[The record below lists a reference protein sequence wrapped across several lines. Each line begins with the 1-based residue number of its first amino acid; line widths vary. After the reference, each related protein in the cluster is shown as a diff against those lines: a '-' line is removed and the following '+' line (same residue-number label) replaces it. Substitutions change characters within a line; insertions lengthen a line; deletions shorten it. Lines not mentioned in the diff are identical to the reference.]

1 MNHER
6 RITMDKKQS
15 LAFLL
20 SAMMVATPFSAF
32 AAEDGTAPADADASA
47 KAATEQSV
55 ENNQA
60 KGKASVQEDAQL
72 DENELPIVP
81 GEGTGEEKKDETPA
95 SNAWEAADFT
105 YGEWVIGGS
114 DKICPSN
121 DDTAYLKT
129 KVWVVTGL
137 SDSGKAKLENNKNLV
152 IPAKDPDGKKVQGV
166 GKEAFKKMGL
176 TSVQF
181 PENVKTANDTNWDS
195 SVKERGDF
203 FIGNLAFQGNNLKE
217 VTLPEGVFYVA
228 TNGFS
233 RNPNLKEVTFPST
246 IKLIGNSAFAACAI
260 EKLNFSENTDFPLA
274 IDNIAFFNNK
284 IKSVWLPDKTEKVTN
299 MAFRSNTGVENGIVH
314 LYIPKTK
321 GNYVDNNA
329 YQKPFVGDAIP
340 AEAWAEK
347 PWGTAHFT
355 FDGTTITGLSE
366 SGKIKIQNDTNLVLP
381 DQNAAG
387 EDVTAIGNG
396 TNGVGTFGYK
406 AADGTV
412 YAPDFVKLP
421 AKLESIGN
429 FAFSAVVDTKTS
441 EVKHGVKAVVF
452 PETLK
457 TIGNTAFQ
465 NAPLTEVS
473 LPDSVTSV
481 GSGAFTN
488 TEQATTHIEKVKL
501 SKGMTAIPAGMFT
514 NQKVKNVE
522 IPEGIKTIGKR
533 AFAGNRVETLKLSGT
548 VEKIDEYAFWN
559 NQIKELE
566 IPGNVKTIGRY
577 AFQRTQ
583 DSIKA
588 SINKVVLHEGLE
600 SIGKQAFYQTLTSE
614 CKSIDLPTTVKVL
627 DAAAFEGNAKVTL
640 ISLVE
645 DQVNAVGDYAKV
657 VAKGTA
663 HEIVL
668 IHKVTFDAG
677 EGKADAETARTD
689 KDGKLAELPD
699 AVRDGYTFEGWFTA
713 AEGGVAVTADTVFD
727 KDTTVFAHW
736 KKNVVSATPSV
747 KLSTSAYTYNGKV
760 KTPGV
765 KVSVNGTVLT
775 KDNYSVSYGK
785 GRKNVG
791 KYTVKVT
798 LKNDYAGSKTVSFK
812 INPPKSAVKKL
823 KKGKK
828 SFTVYV
834 KKQSKQ
840 TSGYQVQY
848 STSKKFKSPKTK
860 SLTSY
865 KKTSLKVKKLKKH
878 KKYYVRV
885 RTYKK
890 VGKAKYYSS
899 WSSAKSVKT
908 K

>member
-95 SNAWEAADFT
+95 SNAWEATDFT
-105 YGEWVIGGS
+105 YGEWVIGGT

-121 DDTAYLKT
+121 DTEAYLKT
-129 KVWVVTGL
+129 TVWVVTGL
-137 SDSGKAKLENNKNLV
+137 SDSGKAKLENNKDLV

-166 GKEAFKKMGL
+166 GESAFKSMGIK
-176 TSVQF
+176 SVKF

-195 SVKERGDF
+195 NVKERGDF
-203 FIGNLAFQGNNLKE
+203 FIGGLAFQSNNLEE
-217 VTLPEGVFYVA
+217 VTLPEGVFYLA
-228 TNGFS
+228 RQAFAKNA
-233 RNPNLKEVTFPST
+233 NLKKVTFPST
-246 IKLIGNSAFAACAI
+246 IKMLASGAFGSCAI
-260 EKLNFSENTDFPLA
+260 ESLNFPETTDFPLV
-274 IDNIAFFNNK
+274 IDNGAFMVNK
-284 IKSVWLPDKTEKVTN
+284 IKSVWLPDKTEKVSKQ
-299 MAFRSNTGVENGIVH
+299 AFMKNTGMENGTVH
-314 LYIPKTK
+314 LYIPTTK
-321 GNYVDNNA
+321 GSYVDNNA

-747 KLSTSAYTYNGKV
+747 KLSTSKYTYNGKV
-760 KTPGV
+760 KKPSV
-765 KVSVNGTVLT
+765 KVYVKGKALS

-812 INPPKSAVKKL
+812 INPKGTSIKHL
-823 KKGKK
+823 KKGVRAFKP
-828 SFTVYV
+828 TW
-834 KKQSKQ
+834 KKQTKQ
-840 TSGYQVQY
+840 ISGYQVQY
-848 STSKKFKSPKTK
+848 ATKKNFKSAKIKTVSSKKKSTWVI
-860 SLTSY
+860 
-865 KKTSLKVKKLKKH
+865 KKKAH
-878 KKYYVRV
+878 KRYYVRI

-899 WSSAKSVKT
+899 WSSAKSVRT

>member
-95 SNAWEAADFT
+95 SNAWEATDFT
-105 YGEWVIGGS
+105 YGEWTIDS
-114 DKICPSN
+114 NAMLCPSN
-121 DDTAYLKT
+121 DTEAYLKT
-129 KVWVVTGL
+129 TVWVVTGL

-152 IPAKDPDGKKVQGV
+152 IPEKDPTGKKVQGV
-166 GKEAFKKMGL
+166 GKDAFKKMGL

-228 TNGFS
+228 PNGFS
-233 RNPNLKEVTFPST
+233 KNPNLKEVTFPST

-387 EDVTAIGNG
+387 EDVTAIGDG

-412 YAPDFVKLP
+412 YAPDSVKLP

-488 TEQATTHIEKVKL
+488 TEKATTHIEKVKL

-522 IPEGIKTIGKR
+522 IPEGIKTIGVR
-533 AFAGNRVETLKLSGT
+533 AFAGNRVETLRISGT
-548 VEKIDEYAFWN
+548 VEKIDDYAFWN
-559 NQIKELE
+559 NQMKELE

-583 DSIKA
+583 EYIKA
-588 SINKVVLHEGLE
+588 TINKVVLHEGLE
-600 SIGKQAFYQTLTSE
+600 SIGKKAFYQTLTSE

-645 DQVNAVGDYAKV
+645 DQVNAKGDYTKV

-668 IHKVTFDAG
+668 VHKVTFDAG

-689 KDGKLAELPD
+689 KDGKLAELPN

-713 AEGGVAVTADTVFD
+713 AEGGDAVTADTVFD
-727 KDTTVFAHW
+727 KDITVFAHW

-747 KLSTSAYTYNGKV
+747 KLSTSTYTYNGKV

>member
-1 MNHER
+1 
-6 RITMDKKQS
+6 MDKKQS

-81 GEGTGEEKKDETPA
+81 GEGTGEEKKDENPA

-105 YGEWVIGGS
+105 YGEWAI
-114 DKICPSN
+114 DKNDMLCPSN
-121 DDTAYLKT
+121 DSEAYLKT
-129 KVWVVTGL
+129 TVWVVTGL
-137 SDSGKAKLENNKNLV
+137 SDSGKAKLENNKDLV
-152 IPAKDPDGKKVQGV
+152 IPAKDSDGKKVQGV

-347 PWGTAHFT
+347 PWGTAHFA

-412 YAPDFVKLP
+412 YAPDSVKLP

-441 EVKHGVKAVVF
+441 EVKHGVKEVEF

-481 GSGAFTN
+481 GGGAFTN
-488 TEQATTHIEKVKL
+488 TEKATTHIEKVKL

-522 IPEGIKTIGKR
+522 IPEGIKTIGAR
-533 AFAGNRVETLKLSGT
+533 AFAGNRVETLKISGT
-548 VEKIDEYAFWN
+548 VEKIDDYAFWN
-559 NQIKELE
+559 NQMKELE
-566 IPGNVKTIGRY
+566 IPGNVKTIGKY

-588 SINKVVLHEGLE
+588 SIDKVVLHEGLE
-600 SIGKQAFYQTLTSE
+600 SIGKRAFYQTLTSE

-627 DAAAFEGNAKVTL
+627 DAAAFEGNAKITL

-645 DQVNAVGDYAKV
+645 DQANAKGDYTKV

-668 IHKVTFDAG
+668 VHKVTFDAG

-689 KDGKLAELPD
+689 KDGKLAELPG
-699 AVRDGYTFEGWFTA
+699 AARDGYTFEGWFTA
-713 AEGGVAVTADTVFD
+713 AEGGDAVTADTVFD

-848 STSKKFKSPKTK
+848 STSKKFKSPKAK

-865 KKTSLKVKKLKKH
+865 KKTKLKVKKLKKH

>member
-1 MNHER
+1 
-6 RITMDKKQS
+6 MDKKQS
-15 LAFLL
+15 LVFLL

-105 YGEWVIGGS
+105 YGEWAIGEN

-121 DDTAYLKT
+121 DSKAYLKT
-129 KVWVVTGL
+129 TVWVVTGL
-137 SDSGKAKLENNKNLV
+137 SDSGKAKLENNKDLV
-152 IPAKDPDGKKVQGV
+152 IPEKDPDGKKVQGV
-166 GKEAFKKMGL
+166 GKDAFKKMGL

-203 FIGNLAFQGNNLKE
+203 FIGNLAFQGNDLKE

-228 TNGFS
+228 MNGFS

-246 IKLIGNSAFAACAI
+246 IKLIANSAFAACAI

-274 IDNIAFFNNK
+274 IDNIAFFKNK

-299 MAFRSNTGVENGIVH
+299 MAFRDNTGVENGIVH

-321 GNYVDNNA
+321 GSYVDNNA

-347 PWGTAHFT
+347 PWGTAHFI

-412 YAPDFVKLP
+412 YAPDSVKLP

-488 TEQATTHIEKVKL
+488 TEKATTHIEKVKL

-522 IPEGIKTIGKR
+522 IPEGIKTIGIR
-533 AFAGNRVETLKLSGT
+533 AFAGNRVETLKISGT
-548 VEKIDEYAFWN
+548 VEKIDDYAFWN
-559 NQIKELE
+559 NQMKELE

-583 DSIKA
+583 EYIKA
-588 SINKVVLHEGLE
+588 TINKVVLHEGLE
-600 SIGKQAFYQTLTSE
+600 SIGKRAFYQTLTSE

-645 DQVNAVGDYAKV
+645 DQVNAKGDYTKV
-657 VAKGTA
+657 VPQGKA

-668 IHKVTFDAG
+668 VHKVTFDAG

-689 KDGKLAELPD
+689 KDGKLAELPG
-699 AVRDGYTFEGWFTA
+699 AARDGYTFEGWFTA
-713 AEGGVAVTADTVFD
+713 AEGGDAVTADTVFD

-747 KLSTSAYTYNGKV
+747 KLSTSVYTYNGKV

-785 GRKNVG
+785 VRKNVG

-860 SLTSY
+860 SLTSC

>member
-105 YGEWVIGGS
+105 YGEWAI
-114 DKICPSN
+114 DKNDMLCPSN
-121 DDTAYLKT
+121 DNEAYLKT
-129 KVWVVTGL
+129 TVWVVTGL

-152 IPAKDPDGKKVQGV
+152 IPEKDPTGKKVQGV
-166 GKEAFKKMGL
+166 GKDAFKKMGL

-387 EDVTAIGNG
+387 EDVTAIGDG

-412 YAPDFVKLP
+412 YAPDSVKLP

-441 EVKHGVKAVVF
+441 EVKHGVKEVEF

-488 TEQATTHIEKVKL
+488 TEKATTHIEKVKL

-689 KDGKLAELPD
+689 KDGKLAELPGV
-699 AVRDGYTFEGWFTA
+699 ARDGYTFEGWFTA
-713 AEGGVAVTADTVFD
+713 AEGGDVVTADTVFD

-834 KKQSKQ
+834 KKQPKQ

>member
-1 MNHER
+1 
-6 RITMDKKQS
+6 MDKKQS

-105 YGEWVIGGS
+105 YGEWAI
-114 DKICPSN
+114 DKNDMLCPSN
-121 DDTAYLKT
+121 DNEAYLKT
-129 KVWVVTGL
+129 TVWVVTGL
-137 SDSGKAKLENNKNLV
+137 SDSGKAKLENNKDLV
-152 IPAKDPDGKKVQGV
+152 IPAKDSDGKKVQGV

-457 TIGNTAFQ
+457 IIGNTAFQ

-501 SKGMTAIPAGMFT
+501 SKGMTAIPVSMFT

-689 KDGKLAELPD
+689 KDGKLAELPG

>member
-1 MNHER
+1 
-6 RITMDKKQS
+6 MDKKQS

-105 YGEWVIGGS
+105 YGEWAI
-114 DKICPSN
+114 DKNDMLCPSN
-121 DDTAYLKT
+121 DSEAYLKT
-129 KVWVVTGL
+129 TVWVVTGL
-137 SDSGKAKLENNKNLV
+137 SDSGKAKLENNKDLV
-152 IPAKDPDGKKVQGV
+152 IPAKDSDGKKVQGV

-347 PWGTAHFT
+347 PWGTAHFA

-412 YAPDFVKLP
+412 YAPDSVKLP

-473 LPDSVTSV
+473 LPDSVTSI

-501 SKGMTAIPAGMFT
+501 SKGMTAIPVSMFT

-583 DSIKA
+583 DYIEA
-588 SINKVVLHEGLE
+588 TINKVVLHEGLE
-600 SIGKQAFYQTLTSE
+600 SIGKRAFYQTLTSE

-668 IHKVTFDAG
+668 VHKVTFNAG

-689 KDGKLAELPD
+689 KDGKLAELPG
-699 AVRDGYTFEGWFTA
+699 AARDGYTFEGWFTA
-713 AEGGVAVTADTVFD
+713 AEGGDVVTADTVFD

-747 KLSTSAYTYNGKV
+747 KLSTSKYTYNGKV
-760 KTPGV
+760 KKPSV
-765 KVSVNGTVLT
+765 KVYVKGKALN

-812 INPPKSAVKKL
+812 INPKGTSIKHL
-823 KKGKK
+823 KKGVRAFKP
-828 SFTVYV
+828 TW
-834 KKQSKQ
+834 KKQTRQ
-840 TSGYQVQY
+840 ISGYQVQY
-848 STSKKFKSPKTK
+848 STKKNFKSAKIKAVSSKKKSTWVI
-860 SLTSY
+860 
-865 KKTSLKVKKLKKH
+865 KKKAH
-878 KKYYVRV
+878 KRYYVRI

>member
-1 MNHER
+1 
-6 RITMDKKQS
+6 MDKKQS

-32 AAEDGTAPADADASA
+32 AAEDGTAPEDADASA

-105 YGEWVIGGS
+105 YGEWAI
-114 DKICPSN
+114 DKNDMLCPSN
-121 DDTAYLKT
+121 DNEAYLKT
-129 KVWVVTGL
+129 TVWVVTGL
-137 SDSGKAKLENNKNLV
+137 SDSGKAKLENNKDLV
-152 IPAKDPDGKKVQGV
+152 IPAKDSDGKKVQGV

-299 MAFRSNTGVENGIVH
+299 MAFRSNTGMENGTVH
-314 LYIPKTK
+314 LYIPTTK
-321 GNYVDNNA
+321 GSYVDNNA
-329 YQKPFVGDAIP
+329 YQQPFVGDAIP

-347 PWGTAHFT
+347 PWGTAHFA

-412 YAPDFVKLP
+412 YAPDSVKLP

-441 EVKHGVKAVVF
+441 EVKHGVKEVEF

-488 TEQATTHIEKVKL
+488 TEKATTHIEKVKL

-559 NQIKELE
+559 NQMKELE

-689 KDGKLAELPD
+689 KDGKLAELPG
-699 AVRDGYTFEGWFTA
+699 AVRDGYTFEGWFTV
-713 AEGGVAVTADTVFD
+713 AEGGDAVTADTVFD

-747 KLSTSAYTYNGKV
+747 KLSTSTYTYNEKV

-848 STSKKFKSPKTK
+848 STSKKFKSPKAK

-865 KKTSLKVKKLKKH
+865 KKTKLKVKKLKKH

>member
-1 MNHER
+1 
-6 RITMDKKQS
+6 MDKKQS

-32 AAEDGTAPADADASA
+32 AAEDGAAPADADASA
-47 KAATEQSV
+47 KAATEQSL
-55 ENNQA
+55 ENDRA
-60 KGKASVQEDAQL
+60 KGDASVQEDTQL

-95 SNAWEAADFT
+95 SNAWEATDFT
-105 YGEWVIGGS
+105 YGEWTI
-114 DKICPSN
+114 DHNDMLCPS
-121 DDTAYLKT
+121 DDTNAYLKT
-129 KVWVVTGL
+129 TVWVVTGL
-137 SDSGKAKLENNKNLV
+137 SDSGKVKLENNKDLV
-152 IPAKDPDGKKVQGV
+152 IPEKDPDGKKVQGV
-166 GKEAFKKMGL
+166 GANAFKSMGI
-176 TSVQF
+176 TSVKF
-181 PENVKTANDTNWDS
+181 PENVKAANDTNWDS
-195 SVKERGDF
+195 NVKERGDF
-203 FIGNLAFQGNNLKE
+203 FIGSLAFYANNLEE
-217 VTLPEGVFYVA
+217 VNLPEGVFYLA
-228 TNGFS
+228 RQAFS
-233 RNPNLKEVTFPST
+233 KNANLKKVTFSST

-260 EKLNFSENTDFPLA
+260 EKLNFSETTDFPLA
-274 IDNIAFFNNK
+274 IDNMAFFKNK

-347 PWGTAHFT
+347 PWGTAHFI

-381 DQNAAG
+381 DQTAAG

-396 TNGVGTFGYK
+396 KYGVGTFGYM
-406 AADGTV
+406 AGDGTV
-412 YAPDFVKLP
+412 YAPDSVKFP

-441 EVKHGVKAVVF
+441 EVKHGVKEVEF

-501 SKGMTAIPAGMFT
+501 SKGMTAIPASMFT
-514 NQKVKNVE
+514 NQKVKSVE
-522 IPEGIKTIGKR
+522 IPEGIKTIGAR
-533 AFAGNRVETLKLSGT
+533 AFAGNYVETLKLSGT
-548 VEKIDEYAFWN
+548 VEKIDDYAFWN
-559 NQIKELE
+559 NQMKELE

-583 DSIKA
+583 DYIKA
-588 SINKVVLHEGLE
+588 SINKVILHEGLE
-600 SIGKQAFYQTLTSE
+600 SIGKKAFYQTLTAE
-614 CKSIDLPTTVKVL
+614 CKTIDLPTTVRVL
-627 DAAAFEGNAKVTL
+627 DATAFEGNAPVTL
-640 ISLVE
+640 ISVVE
-645 DQVNAVGDYAKV
+645 DQANAAGDYVKV
-657 VAKGTA
+657 AVKGEG

-668 IHKVTFDAG
+668 VHKVTFDAG

-689 KDGKLAELPD
+689 KDGKLAELPG
-699 AVRDGYTFEGWFTA
+699 AVRDGYTFESWFTA
-713 AEGGVAVTADTVFD
+713 AEGGDAVTADTVFD

-775 KDNYSVSYGK
+775 KDNYSVLYGK

-791 KYTVKVT
+791 KYNVKVT

-848 STSKKFKSPKTK
+848 STSKKFKSPKMK

-865 KKTSLKVKKLKKH
+865 KKTKLKVKKLKKH

>member
-1 MNHER
+1 
-6 RITMDKKQS
+6 MDKKQS

-55 ENNQA
+55 ENNQE

-95 SNAWEAADFT
+95 SNAWEATDFT
-105 YGEWVIGGS
+105 YGEWTIDS
-114 DKICPSN
+114 NAMICPSN
-121 DDTAYLKT
+121 DTEAYLKT
-129 KVWVVTGL
+129 TVWVVTGL
-137 SDSGKAKLENNKNLV
+137 SDSGKTKLENNKDLV
-152 IPAKDPDGKKVQGV
+152 IPEKDPDGKKVQGV
-166 GKEAFKKMGL
+166 GKDAFKKMGL
-176 TSVQF
+176 ISVQF
-181 PENVKTANDTNWDS
+181 PENVKTSNDTNWDS

-203 FIGNLAFQGNNLKE
+203 FIGNLAFQGNDLKE

-228 TNGFS
+228 PNGFS
-233 RNPNLKEVTFPST
+233 KNPNLKEVTFPST

-366 SGKIKIQNDTNLVLP
+366 SGKIKIQKDTDLVLP
-381 DQNAAG
+381 DQTATG

-396 TNGVGTFGYK
+396 TVGVGTFGYK
-406 AADGTV
+406 AEDGTV
-412 YAPDFVKLP
+412 YAPDSVKFP

-441 EVKHGVKAVVF
+441 EVKHGVKKVEF

-457 TIGNTAFQ
+457 TIGNAAFQ
-465 NAPLTEVS
+465 NAPLTEVTI
-473 LPDSVTSV
+473 PDSVTSV
-481 GSGAFTN
+481 GKGAFATN
-488 TEQATTHIEKVKL
+488 DKANVQVEKAKL
-501 SKGMTAIPAGMFT
+501 SKNMTEIPESMFSS
-514 NQKVKNVE
+514 QRIKNVE
-522 IPEGIKTIGKR
+522 IPEGVKTIGR
-533 AFAGNRVETLKLSGT
+533 SAFAGNRVETLKISGT
-548 VEKIDEYAFWN
+548 VEKIDRSAFWN
-559 NQIKELE
+559 NQLKELE
-566 IPGNVKTIGRY
+566 IPGNVKTIGDT

-583 DSIKA
+583 EYIKA
-588 SINKVVLHEGLE
+588 TINKIVLHEGLE
-600 SIGKQAFYQTLTSE
+600 SIGKSAFKQALTSE

-627 DAAAFEGNAKVTL
+627 DATAFEGNAPVALT
-640 ISLVE
+640 SVVE
-645 DQVNAVGDYAKV
+645 DQVNAVGDYTKV
-657 VAKGTA
+657 VVKGKA

-668 IHKVTFDAG
+668 VRKVTFDAG
-677 EGKADAETARTD
+677 EGKVDAETARTD
-689 KDGKLAELPD
+689 KDGKLAELPG
-699 AVRDGYTFEGWFTA
+699 AARDGYTFEGWFTA
-713 AEGGVAVTADTVFD
+713 AEGGDAVTADTVFD
-727 KDTTVFAHW
+727 KDTTVYAHW

-747 KLSTSAYTYNGKV
+747 KLSTSTYTYNGKV

-848 STSKKFKSPKTK
+848 STSKKFKSPKAK
-860 SLTSY
+860 NLTSY
-865 KKTSLKVKKLKKH
+865 KKTTLKVKKLKKH

>member
-1 MNHER
+1 
-6 RITMDKKQS
+6 MDKKQS

-105 YGEWVIGGS
+105 YGEWAI
-114 DKICPSN
+114 DKNDMLCPSN
-121 DDTAYLKT
+121 DTEAYLKT
-129 KVWVVTGL
+129 TVWVVTGL
-137 SDSGKAKLENNKNLV
+137 SDSGKAKLENNKDLV

-203 FIGNLAFQGNNLKE
+203 FIGNLAFQGNDLKE

-228 TNGFS
+228 PNGFS
-233 RNPNLKEVTFPST
+233 KNPNLKEVTFPST

-284 IKSVWLPDKTEKVTN
+284 IKSVWLPDKTEKVTK

-329 YQKPFVGDAIP
+329 YQKPFVGDVIP

-381 DQNAAG
+381 DQTAAG

-396 TNGVGTFGYK
+396 SNGVGTFGYK

-412 YAPDFVKLP
+412 YAPDSVKLP

-514 NQKVKNVE
+514 NQRVKNVE
-522 IPEGIKTIGKR
+522 IPEGIKTIGVR
-533 AFAGNRVETLKLSGT
+533 AFAGNRVETLKISGT
-548 VEKIDEYAFWN
+548 VEKIDTYAFWN
-559 NQIKELE
+559 NQLKELE
-566 IPGNVKTIGRY
+566 IPGNVKTIGNS

-583 DSIKA
+583 EYIKA
-588 SINKVVLHEGLE
+588 TINKVVLHEGLE
-600 SIGKQAFYQTLTSE
+600 SIGKKAFYQALTSE

-668 IHKVTFDAG
+668 VHKVTFDAG

-689 KDGKLAELPD
+689 KDGKLAELPG
-699 AVRDGYTFEGWFTA
+699 AARDGYTFEGWFTA
-713 AEGGVAVTADTVFD
+713 AEGGDAVTAETVFD
-727 KDTTVFAHW
+727 KDTTVYAHW
-736 KKNVVSATPSV
+736 KKHVVSATPNV
-747 KLSTSAYTYNGKV
+747 KLSTSTYTYNGKV

-765 KVSVNGTVLT
+765 KVSVNGTVMT

-848 STSKKFKSPKTK
+848 STSKKFKSPKAK
-860 SLTSY
+860 NLTSY
-865 KKTSLKVKKLKKH
+865 KKTTIKVKKLKKH

-899 WSSAKSVKT
+899 WSSAKNVKT

>member
-105 YGEWVIGGS
+105 YGEWAI
-114 DKICPSN
+114 DKNDMLCPSN
-121 DDTAYLKT
+121 DNEAYLKT
-129 KVWVVTGL
+129 TVWVVTGL
-137 SDSGKAKLENNKNLV
+137 SDSGKAKLENNKDLV
-152 IPAKDPDGKKVQGV
+152 IPAKDSDGKKVQGV

-181 PENVKTANDTNWDS
+181 PENVKTANDTSWDS

-387 EDVTAIGNG
+387 EDVTAIGDG

-412 YAPDFVKLP
+412 YAPDSVKLP

-481 GSGAFTN
+481 DSGAFTN
-488 TEQATTHIEKVKL
+488 TEKATTHIEKVKL

-689 KDGKLAELPD
+689 KDGKLAELPG

-713 AEGGVAVTADTVFD
+713 AEGGDAVTADTVFD

-848 STSKKFKSPKTK
+848 STSKKFKSPKAK

-865 KKTSLKVKKLKKH
+865 KKTKLKVKKLKKH

>member
-1 MNHER
+1 
-6 RITMDKKQS
+6 MDKKQS

-105 YGEWVIGGS
+105 YGEWAIGEN

-121 DDTAYLKT
+121 DSKAYLKT
-129 KVWVVTGL
+129 TVWVVTGL
-137 SDSGKAKLENNKNLV
+137 SDSGKAKLENNKDLV
-152 IPAKDPDGKKVQGV
+152 IPEKDPDGKKVQGV
-166 GKEAFKKMGL
+166 GKDAFKKMGL

-203 FIGNLAFQGNNLKE
+203 FIGNLAFQGNDLKE

-228 TNGFS
+228 MNGFS

-246 IKLIGNSAFAACAI
+246 IKLIANSAFAACAI

-274 IDNIAFFNNK
+274 IDNIAFFKNK

-299 MAFRSNTGVENGIVH
+299 MAFRDNTGVENGIVH

-321 GNYVDNNA
+321 GSYVDNNA

-347 PWGTAHFT
+347 PWGTAHFI

-412 YAPDFVKLP
+412 YAPDSVKLP

-481 GSGAFTN
+481 GNGAFTN
-488 TEQATTHIEKVKL
+488 TEKATTHIEKVKL

-522 IPEGIKTIGKR
+522 IPEGIKTIGIR
-533 AFAGNRVETLKLSGT
+533 AFAGNRVETLKISGT
-548 VEKIDEYAFWN
+548 VEKIDDYAFWN
-559 NQIKELE
+559 NQMKELE

-583 DSIKA
+583 EYIKA
-588 SINKVVLHEGLE
+588 TINKVVLHEGLE
-600 SIGKQAFYQTLTSE
+600 SIGKRAFYQTLTSE

-645 DQVNAVGDYAKV
+645 DQVNAKGDYTKV
-657 VAKGTA
+657 VPQGKA

-668 IHKVTFDAG
+668 VHKVTFDAG

-689 KDGKLAELPD
+689 KDGKLAELPG
-699 AVRDGYTFEGWFTA
+699 AARDGYTFEGWFTA
-713 AEGGVAVTADTVFD
+713 AEGGDAVTADTVFD

-736 KKNVVSATPSV
+736 KKNIVSATPSV

-848 STSKKFKSPKTK
+848 STSKKFKSPKAK

-865 KKTSLKVKKLKKH
+865 KKTKLKVKKLKKH

>member
-1 MNHER
+1 
-6 RITMDKKQS
+6 MDKKQS

-32 AAEDGTAPADADASA
+32 AAEDGAAPADADASA
-47 KAATEQSV
+47 KAATEQSL
-55 ENNQA
+55 ENDRA
-60 KGKASVQEDAQL
+60 KGDASVQEDAQL

-95 SNAWEAADFT
+95 SNAWEATDFT
-105 YGEWVIGGS
+105 YGEWTI
-114 DKICPSN
+114 DHNDMLCPSN
-121 DDTAYLKT
+121 DTNAYLKT
-129 KVWVVTGL
+129 TVWVVTGL
-137 SDSGKAKLENNKNLV
+137 SDSGKVKLENNKDLV
-152 IPAKDPDGKKVQGV
+152 IPEKDPDGKKVQGV
-166 GKEAFKKMGL
+166 GANAFKSMGI
-176 TSVQF
+176 TSVKF
-181 PENVKTANDTNWDS
+181 PENVKAANDTNWDS
-195 SVKERGDF
+195 NVKERGDF
-203 FIGNLAFQGNNLKE
+203 FIGSLAFCANNLEE
-217 VTLPEGVFYVA
+217 VNLPEGVFYVA
-228 TNGFS
+228 RQAFS
-233 RNPNLKEVTFPST
+233 KNANLKKVTFSST

-260 EKLNFSENTDFPLA
+260 EKLNFSETTDFPLA
-274 IDNIAFFNNK
+274 IDNMAFFKNK

-347 PWGTAHFT
+347 PWGTAHFI

-381 DQNAAG
+381 DQTAAG

-396 TNGVGTFGYK
+396 KYGVGTFGYT
-406 AADGTV
+406 AGDGTV
-412 YAPDFVKLP
+412 YAPDSVKFP

-441 EVKHGVKAVVF
+441 EVKHGVKEVEF

-501 SKGMTAIPAGMFT
+501 SKGMTAIPASMFT
-514 NQKVKNVE
+514 NQKVKSVE
-522 IPEGIKTIGKR
+522 IPEGIKTIGAR
-533 AFAGNRVETLKLSGT
+533 AFAGNYVETLKLSGT
-548 VEKIDEYAFWN
+548 VEKIDDYAFWN
-559 NQIKELE
+559 NQMKELE

-583 DSIKA
+583 DYIKA
-588 SINKVVLHEGLE
+588 SINKVILHEGLE
-600 SIGKQAFYQTLTSE
+600 SIGKKAFYQTLTAE
-614 CKSIDLPTTVKVL
+614 CKTIDLPTTVRVL
-627 DAAAFEGNAKVTL
+627 DATAFEGNAPVTL
-640 ISLVE
+640 ISVVE
-645 DQVNAVGDYAKV
+645 DQANAAGDYVKV
-657 VAKGTA
+657 AVKGEG

-668 IHKVTFDAG
+668 VRKVTFDAG
-677 EGKADAETARTD
+677 EGKTDIASVRTD
-689 KDGKLAELPD
+689 KDGKLAELPT
-699 AVRDGYTFEGWFTA
+699 ATRDGYTFEGWFTA
-713 AEGGVAVTADTVFD
+713 AEGGDAVTADTVFD

-736 KKNVVSATPSV
+736 KQNVVKATPSV

-848 STSKKFKSPKTK
+848 STSKKFKSPKAK

-865 KKTSLKVKKLKKH
+865 KKTKLKVKKLKKH

>member
-1 MNHER
+1 
-6 RITMDKKQS
+6 MDKKQS

-32 AAEDGTAPADADASA
+32 AAEDGTAPADADAFG

-105 YGEWVIGGS
+105 YGEWAI
-114 DKICPSN
+114 DKNDMLCPSN
-121 DDTAYLKT
+121 DNEAYLKT
-129 KVWVVTGL
+129 TVWVVTGL
-137 SDSGKAKLENNKNLV
+137 SDSGKAKLENNKDLV
-152 IPAKDPDGKKVQGV
+152 IPAKDSDGKKVQGV

-340 AEAWAEK
+340 AEAWTEK

-387 EDVTAIGNG
+387 EDVTAIGNE

-501 SKGMTAIPAGMFT
+501 SKGMTAIPVSMFT

-677 EGKADAETARTD
+677 EGKADAENARTD
-689 KDGKLAELPD
+689 KDGKLAELPN

-713 AEGGVAVTADTVFD
+713 AEGGDAVTADTVFD

-736 KKNVVSATPSV
+736 KKNIVNATPSV
-747 KLSTSAYTYNGKV
+747 KLSTSSYTYNGKV

-848 STSKKFKSPKTK
+848 STSKKFKSPKAK
-860 SLTSY
+860 NLTSY
-865 KKTSLKVKKLKKH
+865 KKTKLKVKKLKKH

-890 VGKAKYYSS
+890 VGKTKYYSS

>member
-1 MNHER
+1 
-6 RITMDKKQS
+6 MDKKQS

-32 AAEDGTAPADADASA
+32 AAEDGAAPADADASA
-47 KAATEQSV
+47 KAATEQNL
-55 ENNQA
+55 ENDRA
-60 KGKASVQEDAQL
+60 KGEASVQEDAQL

-95 SNAWEAADFT
+95 SNAWEATDFT
-105 YGEWVIGGS
+105 YGEWTI
-114 DKICPSN
+114 DTNDMLCPS
-121 DDTAYLKT
+121 DDTTAYLKT
-129 KVWVVTGL
+129 TVWVVTGL
-137 SDSGKAKLENNKNLV
+137 SDSGKVKLENNKDLV
-152 IPAKDPDGKKVQGV
+152 IPEKDPDGKKVQGV
-166 GKEAFKKMGL
+166 GANAFKSMGI
-176 TSVQF
+176 TSVKF
-181 PENVKTANDTNWDS
+181 PENVKAANDTNWDS
-195 SVKERGDF
+195 NVKERGDF
-203 FIGNLAFQGNNLKE
+203 FIGSLAFYANNLEE
-217 VTLPEGVFYVA
+217 VNLPEGVFYVA
-228 TNGFS
+228 RQAFS
-233 RNPNLKEVTFPST
+233 KNANLKKVTFSST

-260 EKLNFSENTDFPLA
+260 EKLNFSETTDFPLA
-274 IDNIAFFNNK
+274 IDNMAFFKNK

-299 MAFRSNTGVENGIVH
+299 MAFRSNTGVENGIIH

-347 PWGTAHFT
+347 PWGSAHFI

-381 DQNAAG
+381 DQTAAG

-396 TNGVGTFGYK
+396 KYGVGTFGYT
-406 AADGTV
+406 AGDGTV
-412 YAPDFVKLP
+412 YAPDSVKFP

-441 EVKHGVKAVVF
+441 EVKHGVKEVEF

-501 SKGMTAIPAGMFT
+501 SKGMTAIPASMFT
-514 NQKVKNVE
+514 NQKVKSVE
-522 IPEGIKTIGKR
+522 IPEGIKTIGAR
-533 AFAGNRVETLKLSGT
+533 AFAGNYVETLKLSGT
-548 VEKIDEYAFWN
+548 VEKIDDYAFWN
-559 NQIKELE
+559 NQMKELE

-583 DSIKA
+583 DYIKA
-588 SINKVVLHEGLE
+588 SINKVILHEGLE
-600 SIGKQAFYQTLTSE
+600 SIGKKAFYQTLTAE
-614 CKSIDLPTTVKVL
+614 CKTIDLPTTVRVL
-627 DAAAFEGNAKVTL
+627 DATAFEGNAPVTL
-640 ISLVE
+640 ISVVE
-645 DQVNAVGDYAKV
+645 DQANAAGDYVKV
-657 VAKGTA
+657 AVKGEG

-668 IHKVTFDAG
+668 VHKVTFDAG

-689 KDGKLAELPD
+689 KDGKLAELPG

-713 AEGGVAVTADTVFD
+713 AEGGDAVTADTVFD

-865 KKTSLKVKKLKKH
+865 KKTKLKVKKLKKH

>member
-105 YGEWVIGGS
+105 YGEWTIDS
-114 DKICPSN
+114 NAMLCPSN
-121 DDTAYLKT
+121 DTEAYLKT
-129 KVWVVTGL
+129 TVWVVTGL

-152 IPAKDPDGKKVQGV
+152 IPEKDPTGKKVQGV
-166 GKEAFKKMGL
+166 GESAFKSMGIK
-176 TSVQF
+176 SVKF

-195 SVKERGDF
+195 NVKERGDF
-203 FIGNLAFQGNNLKE
+203 FIGGLAFQSNNLEE
-217 VTLPEGVFYVA
+217 VTLPEGVFYLA
-228 TNGFS
+228 RQAFAKNA
-233 RNPNLKEVTFPST
+233 NLKKVTFPST
-246 IKLIGNSAFAACAI
+246 IKMIAQNAFGQCAI
-260 EKLNFSENTDFPLA
+260 ESLNFPETTDFPLA
-274 IDNIAFFNNK
+274 IDNAAFMLNK

-387 EDVTAIGNG
+387 EDVTAIGDG

-412 YAPDFVKLP
+412 YAPDSVKLP

-488 TEQATTHIEKVKL
+488 TEKATTHIEKVKL

-522 IPEGIKTIGKR
+522 IPEGIKTIGVR
-533 AFAGNRVETLKLSGT
+533 AFAGNRVETLKISGT
-548 VEKIDEYAFWN
+548 VEKIDDYAFWN
-559 NQIKELE
+559 NQMKELE

-583 DSIKA
+583 EYIKA
-588 SINKVVLHEGLE
+588 TINKVVLHEGLE
-600 SIGKQAFYQTLTSE
+600 SIGKKAFYQTLTSE

-645 DQVNAVGDYAKV
+645 DQVNAKGDYTKV

-668 IHKVTFDAG
+668 VHKVTFDAG

-699 AVRDGYTFEGWFTA
+699 AARDGYTFEGWFTA
-713 AEGGVAVTADTVFD
+713 AEGGDAVMADTVFD

-747 KLSTSAYTYNGKV
+747 KLSTSVYTYNGKV

-848 STSKKFKSPKTK
+848 STSKKFKSPKAK
-860 SLTSY
+860 SLTSC

>member
-1 MNHER
+1 
-6 RITMDKKQS
+6 MDKKQS

-81 GEGTGEEKKDETPA
+81 GEGTGEEKKDETSA

-105 YGEWVIGGS
+105 YGEWAI
-114 DKICPSN
+114 DKNDMLCPSN
-121 DDTAYLKT
+121 DNEAYLKT
-129 KVWVVTGL
+129 TVWVVTGL
-137 SDSGKAKLENNKNLV
+137 SDSGKAKLENNKDLV
-152 IPAKDPDGKKVQGV
+152 IPAKDSDGKKVQGV

-412 YAPDFVKLP
+412 YAPDSVKLP

-429 FAFSAVVDTKTS
+429 FVFSSVVVAKSS
-441 EVKHGVKAVVF
+441 EVKHGVKEVEF

-501 SKGMTAIPAGMFT
+501 SKGMTAIPVSMFT

-848 STSKKFKSPKTK
+848 STSKKFKSPKAK

-865 KKTSLKVKKLKKH
+865 KKTKLKVKKLKKH

>member
-1 MNHER
+1 
-6 RITMDKKQS
+6 MDKKQS

-32 AAEDGTAPADADASA
+32 AAEDGTAPADADASSA

-105 YGEWVIGGS
+105 YGEWAIGGS

-129 KVWVVTGL
+129 TVWVVTGL
-137 SDSGKAKLENNKNLV
+137 SDSGKAKLENNKDLV
-152 IPAKDPDGKKVQGV
+152 IPAKDPDGKKIQGV
-166 GKEAFKKMGL
+166 GESAFKSMGIK
-176 TSVQF
+176 SVKF

-195 SVKERGDF
+195 NVKERGDF
-203 FIGNLAFQGNNLKE
+203 FIGGLAFQSNNLEE
-217 VTLPEGVFYVA
+217 VTLPEGVFYLA
-228 TNGFS
+228 RQAFAKNA
-233 RNPNLKEVTFPST
+233 NLKKVTFPST
-246 IKLIGNSAFAACAI
+246 IKMIAQNAFGQCAI
-260 EKLNFSENTDFPLA
+260 ESLNFPETTDFPLA
-274 IDNIAFFNNK
+274 IDNAAFMLNK

-347 PWGTAHFT
+347 PWGTAHFI

-412 YAPDFVKLP
+412 YAPDSVKLP

-488 TEQATTHIEKVKL
+488 TEKATTHIEKVKL

-559 NQIKELE
+559 NQIKKLE

-689 KDGKLAELPD
+689 KDGKLAELPG

-713 AEGGVAVTADTVFD
+713 AEGGDAVTADTVFD

>member
-1 MNHER
+1 
-6 RITMDKKQS
+6 MDKKQS

-105 YGEWVIGGS
+105 YGEWAI
-114 DKICPSN
+114 DKNDMLCPSN
-121 DDTAYLKT
+121 DNEAYLKT
-129 KVWVVTGL
+129 TVWVVTGL
-137 SDSGKAKLENNKNLV
+137 SDSGKAKLENNKDLV
-152 IPAKDPDGKKVQGV
+152 IPAKDSDGKKVQGV

-284 IKSVWLPDKTEKVTN
+284 IKSVWLPDKTEKVSKQ
-299 MAFRSNTGVENGIVH
+299 AFMKNTGMENGTVH
-314 LYIPKTK
+314 LYIPTTK
-321 GNYVDNNA
+321 GSYVDNNA
-329 YQKPFVGDAIP
+329 YQQPFVGDAIP

-347 PWGTAHFT
+347 PWGTAHFA

-412 YAPDFVKLP
+412 YAPDSVKLP

-441 EVKHGVKAVVF
+441 EVKHGVKEVEF

-488 TEQATTHIEKVKL
+488 TEKATTHIEKVKL

-689 KDGKLAELPD
+689 KDGKLAELPG
-699 AVRDGYTFEGWFTA
+699 AARDGYTFEGWFTA
-713 AEGGVAVTADTVFD
+713 AEGGDVVTADTVFD

>member
-1 MNHER
+1 
-6 RITMDKKQS
+6 MDKKQS

-105 YGEWVIGGS
+105 YGEWAIDS
-114 DKICPSN
+114 NAMLCPSN
-121 DDTAYLKT
+121 DTEAYLKT
-129 KVWVVTGL
+129 TVWVVTGL

-152 IPAKDPDGKKVQGV
+152 IPEKDPTGKKVQGV
-166 GKEAFKKMGL
+166 GKDAFKKMGL

-228 TNGFS
+228 PNGFS
-233 RNPNLKEVTFPST
+233 KNPNLKEVTFPST

-274 IDNIAFFNNK
+274 IDNIAFFINK

-387 EDVTAIGNG
+387 EDVTAIGDG

-412 YAPDFVKLP
+412 YAPDSVKLP

-488 TEQATTHIEKVKL
+488 TEKATTHIEKVKL

-514 NQKVKNVE
+514 NQRVKNVE
-522 IPEGIKTIGKR
+522 IPEGIKTIGVR
-533 AFAGNRVETLKLSGT
+533 AFAGNRVETLKISGT
-548 VEKIDEYAFWN
+548 VEKIDDYAFWN
-559 NQIKELE
+559 NQMKELE

-583 DSIKA
+583 EYIKA
-588 SINKVVLHEGLE
+588 TINKVVLHEGLE
-600 SIGKQAFYQTLTSE
+600 SIGKKAFYQTLTSE

-645 DQVNAVGDYAKV
+645 DQVNAKGDYTKV

-668 IHKVTFDAG
+668 VHKVTFDAG

-689 KDGKLAELPD
+689 KDGKLAELPN

-713 AEGGVAVTADTVFD
+713 AEGGDAVTADTVFD

>member
-1 MNHER
+1 
-6 RITMDKKQS
+6 MDKKQS

-105 YGEWVIGGS
+105 YGEWAI
-114 DKICPSN
+114 DKNDMLCPSN
-121 DDTAYLKT
+121 DNEAYLKT
-129 KVWVVTGL
+129 TVWVVTGL
-137 SDSGKAKLENNKNLV
+137 SDSGKAKLENNKDLV
-152 IPAKDPDGKKVQGV
+152 IPAKDPDGKKIQGV
-166 GKEAFKKMGL
+166 GESAFKSMGIK
-176 TSVQF
+176 SVKF

-195 SVKERGDF
+195 NVKERGDF
-203 FIGNLAFQGNNLKE
+203 FIGGLAFQSNNLEE
-217 VTLPEGVFYVA
+217 VTLPEGVFYLA
-228 TNGFS
+228 RQAFAKNA
-233 RNPNLKEVTFPST
+233 NLKKVTFPST
-246 IKLIGNSAFAACAI
+246 IKMIAQNAFGQCAI
-260 EKLNFSENTDFPLA
+260 ESLNFPETTDFPLA
-274 IDNIAFFNNK
+274 IDNAAFMLNK

-347 PWGTAHFT
+347 PWGTAHFI

-412 YAPDFVKLP
+412 YAPDSVKLP

-488 TEQATTHIEKVKL
+488 TEKATTHIEKVKL

-689 KDGKLAELPD
+689 KDGKLAEPPG

-713 AEGGVAVTADTVFD
+713 AEGGDAVTADTVFD

>member
-1 MNHER
+1 
-6 RITMDKKQS
+6 MDKKQS

-32 AAEDGTAPADADASA
+32 AAEDGTAPADDDASA

-105 YGEWVIGGS
+105 YGEWAI
-114 DKICPSN
+114 DKNDMLCPSN
-121 DDTAYLKT
+121 DNEAYLKT
-129 KVWVVTGL
+129 TVWVVTGL
-137 SDSGKAKLENNKNLV
+137 SDSGKAKLENNKDLV
-152 IPAKDPDGKKVQGV
+152 IPAKDSDGKKVQGV

-387 EDVTAIGNG
+387 EDVTAIGDG
-396 TNGVGTFGYK
+396 TNGVDTFGYK

-412 YAPDFVKLP
+412 YAPDSVKLP

-488 TEQATTHIEKVKL
+488 TEKATTHIEKVKL

-689 KDGKLAELPD
+689 KDGKLAELPG

-713 AEGGVAVTADTVFD
+713 AEGGDAVTADTVFD

-760 KTPGV
+760 KTPEV

>member
-105 YGEWVIGGS
+105 YGEWAIGEN

-121 DDTAYLKT
+121 DTKAYLKT
-129 KVWVVTGL
+129 TVWVVTGL
-137 SDSGKAKLENNKNLV
+137 SDSGKAKLENNKDLM
-152 IPAKDPDGKKVQGV
+152 IPEKDPDGKKVQGV
-166 GKEAFKKMGL
+166 GKDAFKKMGL

-203 FIGNLAFQGNNLKE
+203 FIGNLAFQGNDLKE

-228 TNGFS
+228 MNGFS

-246 IKLIGNSAFAACAI
+246 IKLIANSAFAACAI

-274 IDNIAFFNNK
+274 IDNIAFFKNK

-299 MAFRSNTGVENGIVH
+299 MAFRDNTGVENGIVH

-321 GNYVDNNA
+321 GSYVDNNA

-347 PWGTAHFT
+347 PWGTAHFI

-412 YAPDFVKLP
+412 YAPDSVKLP

-481 GSGAFTN
+481 GNGAFTN
-488 TEQATTHIEKVKL
+488 TEKATTHIEKVKL

-522 IPEGIKTIGKR
+522 IPEGIKTIGIR
-533 AFAGNRVETLKLSGT
+533 AFAGNRVETLKISGT
-548 VEKIDEYAFWN
+548 VEKIDDYAFWN
-559 NQIKELE
+559 NQMKELE

-583 DSIKA
+583 EYIKA
-588 SINKVVLHEGLE
+588 TINKVVLHEGLE
-600 SIGKQAFYQTLTSE
+600 SIGKRAFYQTLTSE

-645 DQVNAVGDYAKV
+645 DQVNAKGDYTKV
-657 VAKGTA
+657 VPQGKA

-668 IHKVTFDAG
+668 VHKVTFDAG

-689 KDGKLAELPD
+689 KDGKLAELPN
-699 AVRDGYTFEGWFTA
+699 AARDGYTFEGWFTA
-713 AEGGVAVTADTVFD
+713 AEGGDAVTADTVFD

-736 KKNVVSATPSV
+736 KKNIVSATPSV

-865 KKTSLKVKKLKKH
+865 KKTGLKVKKLKKH

>member
-1 MNHER
+1 
-6 RITMDKKQS
+6 MDKKQS

-105 YGEWVIGGS
+105 YGEWTIDS
-114 DKICPSN
+114 NAMLCPSN
-121 DDTAYLKT
+121 DTEAYLKT
-129 KVWVVTGL
+129 TVWVVTGL

-152 IPAKDPDGKKVQGV
+152 IPEKDPTGKKVQGV
-166 GKEAFKKMGL
+166 GKDAFKKMGL

-228 TNGFS
+228 PNGFS
-233 RNPNLKEVTFPST
+233 KNPNLKEVTFPST

-381 DQNAAG
+381 DQNVAG
-387 EDVTAIGNG
+387 EDVTAIGDG

-412 YAPDFVKLP
+412 YAPDSVKLP

-488 TEQATTHIEKVKL
+488 TEKATTHIEKVKL

-522 IPEGIKTIGKR
+522 IPEGIKTIGVR
-533 AFAGNRVETLKLSGT
+533 AFAGNRVETLKISGT
-548 VEKIDEYAFWN
+548 VEKIDDYAFWN
-559 NQIKELE
+559 NQMKELE

-583 DSIKA
+583 EYIKA
-588 SINKVVLHEGLE
+588 TINKVVLHEGLE
-600 SIGKQAFYQTLTSE
+600 SIGKKAFYQTLTSE

-645 DQVNAVGDYAKV
+645 DQVNAKGDYTKV

-668 IHKVTFDAG
+668 VHKVTFDAG

-699 AVRDGYTFEGWFTA
+699 AARDGYTFEGWFTA
-713 AEGGVAVTADTVFD
+713 AEGGDAVMADTVFD

-747 KLSTSAYTYNGKV
+747 KLSTSVYTCNGKV

-860 SLTSY
+860 SLTSC

>member
-1 MNHER
+1 
-6 RITMDKKQS
+6 MDKKQS

-32 AAEDGTAPADADASA
+32 AAEDGETPADADASA

-55 ENNQA
+55 EKDQA
-60 KGKASVQEDAQL
+60 KGKDSVQEDAQL

-95 SNAWEAADFT
+95 SNAWEATDFT
-105 YGEWVIGGS
+105 YGEWVIDS
-114 DKICPSN
+114 NAMLCPSN
-121 DDTAYLKT
+121 DTEAYLKT
-129 KVWVVTGL
+129 TVWVVTGL
-137 SDSGKAKLENNKNLV
+137 SDAGKAKLENNKDLV
-152 IPAKDPDGKKVQGV
+152 IPAKDPDGKKIQGV
-166 GKEAFKKMGL
+166 GKSAFKSMGIK
-176 TSVQF
+176 SVKF

-195 SVKERGDF
+195 NVKERGDF
-203 FIGNLAFQGNNLKE
+203 FIGNLAFQSNDLKE

-228 TNGFS
+228 LNGFS
-233 RNPNLKEVTFPST
+233 KNPNLKEVTFPST

-260 EKLNFSENTDFPLA
+260 DTLNFPETTDFPLA
-274 IDNIAFFNNK
+274 IDNIAFFKNK

-299 MAFRSNTGVENGIVH
+299 MAFRGNTGVENGIVH

-321 GNYVDNNA
+321 GNFVDNNS

-406 AADGTV
+406 AADDTV
-412 YAPDFVKLP
+412 YAPDSVKLP
-421 AKLESIGN
+421 AKLESIGD

-441 EVKHGVKAVVF
+441 EVKHGVKAVEF

-473 LPDSVTSV
+473 IPDSVTSV

-501 SKGMTAIPAGMFT
+501 SKGMTTIPASMFT

-522 IPEGIKTIGKR
+522 IPEGIKTIGTR
-533 AFAGNRVETLKLSGT
+533 AFAGNRVETLKISGT
-548 VEKIDEYAFWN
+548 VEKIDDYAFWN
-559 NQIKELE
+559 NQMKELE
-566 IPGNVKTIGRY
+566 IPGNVKTIGKF

-583 DSIKA
+583 KYIEA
-588 SINKVVLHEGLE
+588 TINKVVLHEGLE
-600 SIGKQAFYQTLTSE
+600 SIGKRAFYQTLTKE
-614 CKSIDLPTTVKVL
+614 CKSIDLPTTVKIL

-640 ISLVE
+640 ISTVE
-645 DQVNAVGDYAKV
+645 DQVNATGDYAKV
-657 VAKGTA
+657 VAKGEG

-668 IHKVTFDAG
+668 VHKVTFDAG
-677 EGKADAETARTD
+677 EGKADAEIARTD
-689 KDGKLAELPD
+689 KDGKLAELPN

-713 AEGGVAVTADTVFD
+713 AEGGDAVTADTVFD
-727 KDTTVFAHW
+727 KDTTVYAHW
-736 KKNVVSATPSV
+736 KKNIVKATPSV
-747 KLSTSAYTYNGKV
+747 KLSTSTYTYNGKV

-775 KDNYSVSYGK
+775 KGNYSVSYGK

-848 STSKKFKSPKTK
+848 STSKKFKSPKVK

-865 KKTSLKVKKLKKH
+865 KKTKLKVKKLKKH

-890 VGKAKYYSS
+890 VGKTKYYSS

>member
-1 MNHER
+1 
-6 RITMDKKQS
+6 MDKKQS

-60 KGKASVQEDAQL
+60 KEKASVQEDAQL

-105 YGEWVIGGS
+105 YGEWAI
-114 DKICPSN
+114 DKNDMLCPSN
-121 DDTAYLKT
+121 DNEAYLKT
-129 KVWVVTGL
+129 TVWVVTGL
-137 SDSGKAKLENNKNLV
+137 SDSGKAKLENNKDLV
-152 IPAKDPDGKKVQGV
+152 IPAKDSDGKKVQGV

-347 PWGTAHFT
+347 PWGTAHFI

-412 YAPDFVKLP
+412 YAPDSVKLP

-488 TEQATTHIEKVKL
+488 TEKATTHIEKVKL

-689 KDGKLAELPD
+689 KDGKLAELPG

-713 AEGGVAVTADTVFD
+713 AEGGDAVTADTVFD